1 MHSKFGFLTYEI
13 SHVIRQ
19 RFNKEA
25 ENIGFTHAQWRA
37 LVHLSENE
45 NCRQI
50 DLAEILEI
58 KPITLARQI
67 DLLEESGLVRR
78 NKDTDD
84 RRAYRLEIT
93 SKALPIMQELWK
105 IADAVE
111 DQVLNVLTPQEQETL
126 IKLLDRIKNNIPS
139 NLPD

>member
-1 MHSKFGFLTYEI
+1 MHSKFGFLSYEI
-13 SHVIRQ
+13 SHLIRQ

-25 ENIGFTHAQWRA
+25 ENIGLTHAQWRA
-37 LVHLSENE
+37 LVHLSNNE

-58 KPITLARQI
+58 KPITLVRQI

-78 NKDTDD
+78 NKDSED
-84 RRAYRLEIT
+84 RRAYRLELMP
-93 SKALPIMQELWK
+93 KAHTVMQELWD

-111 DQVLNVLTPQEQETL
+111 AEVLKTLTQQEQEQMTA
-126 IKLLDRIKNNIPS
+126 LLERIKTS
-139 NLPD
+139 MGETLSD